1 MELGSVAGGKVGIL
15 CGSQAGGRER
25 GLIRIGQDG
34 QEQPGDDFEVRGLKR
49 S

>member
-1 MELGSVAGGKVGIL
+1 MAGGKVGIL

-34 QEQPGDDFEVRGLKR
+34 RMGRNSQETILR
-49 S
+49 